1 MLASLLSH
9 HSVNLETLPEAL
21 RIYDNIRRPFS
32 QNVQRGSDEAGSMYH
47 LKEFGWDK
55 VSVEESAA
63 GSYSQDMIEVLGK
76 GLEAKLDWVMKG
88 DFMETRVKAMGM
100 LESVSV

>member
-9 HSVNLETLPEAL
+9 HSVTLETLPEAL

-47 LKEFGWDK
+47 LREFGWDK

-76 GLEAKLDWVMKG
+76 GLEEKLDWVMKG